1 MRGEEQRSEV
11 RGNGQEA
18 QTDKK
23 VRKRKIESQKK
34 FKRLKKVSVKSVH
47 ATLWIKETTSAHAQ
61 RASDVVFM
69 SGSR

>member
-34 FKRLKKVSVKSVH
+34 FKRLKKSVGEKCACNSV
-47 ATLWIKETTSAHAQ
+47 
-61 RASDVVFM
+61 D
-69 SGSR
+69 